1 MRIALVCPYDLGKP
15 GGVQDQVFRL
25 RRWMSA
31 AGHDAVIVGP
41 GDVEG
46 TDVIGVGG
54 TVTVPANQSA
64 TPVALDPR
72 VASRVRAAVE
82 GAEVVHIH
90 EPLMPVVALAATRI
104 GTSPTVGTFHA
115 DAPRWIRRAL
125 RLGSPI
131 TRAATSRLDVVT
143 AVSEVAR
150 SAVTQLEPV
159 RVIPNGIDVADY
171 GGHEKDPHLM
181 AFVGRD
187 DPRKGLDVLLGAWP
201 IITAAHPHARLQV
214 VGAQRTDA
222 PPGVE
227 YLGRVSEEDKRRVL
241 ATASIAVM
249 PNTGGES
256 FGIVVAE
263 AMASGCAVVA
273 SALPAFIAVLGAAGE
288 LFAPRDV
295 EGLAE
300 GVISLLDAPDRMA
313 ALGATARAE
322 VRRFDGATVAAE
334 YLEAYDEAIRLH
346 R

>member
-1 MRIALVCPYDLGKP
+1 MRVALVCPYDLGKP

-25 RRWMSA
+25 QRWISA

-41 GDVEG
+41 GEAEG
-46 TDVIGVGG
+46 ADVIGVGG

-72 VASRVRAAVE
+72 VVSRVRSAVG
-82 GAEVVHIH
+82 GADVVHIH

-115 DAPRWIRRAL
+115 DAPRWVRRAL
-125 RLGSPI
+125 RVGSPI
-131 TRAATSRLDVVT
+131 ARAATSRLDVVT

-171 GGHEKDPHLM
+171 GGDTKDPDLI

-187 DPRKGLDVLLGAWP
+187 DPRKGLDVLLAAWP
-201 IITAAHPHARLQV
+201 AIISAHPHVRLQV
-214 VGAQRTDA
+214 VGAQRSDP

-227 YLGRVSEEDKRRVL
+227 YLGRVSEEHKRHVL
-241 ATASIAVM
+241 ATASVAVM

-263 AMASGCAVVA
+263 ALASGCAVVA
-273 SALPAFIAVLGAAGE
+273 AALPAVVAVLGSSGD
-288 LFAPRDV
+288 LFAPEDV
-295 EGLAE
+295 NGLAE
-300 GVISLLDAPDRMA
+300 RVIALLDHPKRLAELA
-313 ALGATARAE
+313 AAAE
-322 VRRFDGATVAAE
+322 AQVRRFDGATVAAS
-334 YLEAYDEAIRLH
+334 YLEAYAEAIRLH

>member
-1 MRIALVCPYDLGKP
+1 MRVALVCPYDLGKP

-25 RRWMSA
+25 QRWIAA

-41 GDVEG
+41 GEAEG

-54 TVTVPANQSA
+54 TVTVPANQAA

-72 VASRVRAAVE
+72 VASRVRVAVE

-90 EPLMPVVALAATRI
+90 EPFMPMVSLAATRI

-115 DAPRWIRRAL
+115 DAPRWVRRAL
-125 RLGSPI
+125 RMGSPI
-131 TRAATSRLDVVT
+131 ARAATSRLDVVT

-171 GGHEKDPHLM
+171 GGDAKDPDLIV
-181 AFVGRD
+181 FVGRD

-201 IITAAHPHARLQV
+201 AVTAAHPQARLQV
-214 VGAQRTDA
+214 VGAQRKDP

-227 YLGRVSEEDKRRVL
+227 YLGRVSEERKRQVL
-241 ATASIAVM
+241 ANASIAVM

-273 SALPAFIAVLGAAGE
+273 SALPAFIAVLGSAGD
-288 LFAPRDV
+288 LFAPEDV
-295 EGLAE
+295 DGLAE
-300 GVISLLDAPDRMA
+300 RVIGLLDEPSRLA
-313 ALGATARAE
+313 ALGVAAKTE
-322 VRRFDGATVAAE
+322 VRRFDGATVAAA
-334 YLEAYDEAIRLH
+334 YLEAYEEAIRLH